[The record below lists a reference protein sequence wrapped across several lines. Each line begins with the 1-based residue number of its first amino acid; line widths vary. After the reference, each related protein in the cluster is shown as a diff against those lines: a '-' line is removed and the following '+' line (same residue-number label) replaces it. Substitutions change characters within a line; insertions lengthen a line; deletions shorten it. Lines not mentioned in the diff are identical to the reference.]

1 MTCAELDS
9 QICDYVDGTL
19 DAERK
24 RLVETHL
31 EHCASCAELARD
43 SAAAVA
49 FLERVADVE
58 PPRELMTRLSFGAAP
73 AVRPQGGLRR
83 RFTRWLEP
91 VLQPRVAMG
100 MAMTIL
106 SFSMLGRF
114 VDIPVRQLQP
124 KDLNPAA
131 IWSAL
136 DDKAHRTWER
146 GTKYYESMRL
156 FVELKYRL
164 SELTQQEEEFRK
176 AQPAQNGSTAAA
188 SPAAPPKNE
197 SEGRTKR

>member
-9 QICDYVDGTL
+9 LLCDYVDGTL
-19 DAERK
+19 DVTQK

-31 EHCASCAELARD
+31 ELCASCAELARD

-49 FLERVADVE
+49 FLERVAEVE
-58 PPRELMTRLSFGAAP
+58 PPRELLTRLSFGAAP
-73 AVRPQGGLRR
+73 TGKLQGGVRR
-83 RFTRWLEP
+83 RLMRWLEP
-91 VLQPRVAMG
+91 ILQPRVAMG

-124 KDLNPAA
+124 KDLNPVA

-136 DDKAHRTWER
+136 DNKAHRTWER
-146 GTKYYESMRL
+146 GMKYYESMRL

-164 SELTQQEEEFRK
+164 SELTQQEEELRK
-176 AQPAQNGSTAAA
+176 TQPAQNGSAAAA
-188 SPAAPPKNE
+188 SPASKNE
-197 SEGRTKR
+197 AQGRTKQ